1 MSKLFTAIA
10 QSEQSYQ
17 AQSAPNTLAYAPEKA
32 VPTSHRGWG
41 SMALFALPIVAVLGY
56 TVLWPHLTASGLF
69 VASKAKESEHEAAVD
84 VHLAT
89 TNTQHDVL
97 SDVTFLP
104 YPELITEALPD
115 PNWNRPQS
123 VAVSNTSHSPSESE
137 ARAALSE
144 PRVISAEPRD
154 PNRDGWGLES
164 LDLSG
169 LSPEL
174 AEQLQSAIAA
184 TDAHQGFDT
193 ASPSPSPSVDSST
206 LRATSERAT
215 TPPPSQQAAKVVM
228 AIGDLPADVQQRL
241 PTMNLQTHIYSSSAK
256 SRWVKVNGREVFEGD
271 VVAPGVTLH
280 SIEPRQVVLDFE
292 KYHIAMPALS
302 EW

>member
-193 ASPSPSPSVDSST
+193 ASPSPSVDSST

>member
-84 VHLAT
+84 AHLAT
-89 TNTQHDVL
+89 MNTQHDVL

-174 AEQLQSAIAA
+174 AEQLRSAIAA

-193 ASPSPSPSVDSST
+193 ASPSVDSST